1 MTFFSLSRIIVAIA
15 FLFNISIIAAQD
27 DRKMQMEYDYLDSI
41 AVVCHDSLYLFDF
54 LYVDDLSQHKFYI
67 PFLEKKWRLSKKIYG
82 QNSIE
87 YILSMADVAWASFI
101 LGNTRKSIRLYSQC
115 LELGKTVVG
124 EDTPLYAEGETTIAD
139 LYFGVGN
146 YDLAEKYFQSALQKL
161 RKVGDSDL
169 KWYEIYIYSLNNFAL
184 MYLNIGRYDEAKSL
198 FEESL
203 KGSLERE
210 GVMET
215 DYITTIGNLAS
226 LDVCLKNYEEAEK
239 KYKQVI
245 QLERKKYNNEGYKL
259 ALSLRNIAELYL
271 ERKAWDLAEKNLNEA
286 ILLSTKVKGYPIPSC
301 LSDLG
306 LIYERKGAY
315 AKAEQLHKEAIE
327 SVYKQVKSKKHPA
340 IASCYQDYAHFLLR
354 QQSYA
359 EAEAVFFE
367 ALEANN
373 PINESIDLEKLLLNQ
388 CSFFDRN
395 FSFTCFLG
403 LHQLYFSK
411 YTNTNNLQDLE
422 KAASYANIAFRE
434 MHTIQQSYLLS
445 QNKKFVL
452 DRGGAELISSSL
464 NTYLALYEQK
474 GAPKYLN
481 AAMSIVSSSKAILL
495 TESTRSSSAIL
506 KGKIPKHL
514 HEKANYLSNLKA
526 QLENELKETSSLSK
540 QEFLYAKINDI
551 HLKIN
556 LNKEEMIEHC
566 PTCFNNNS
574 DIFDIDKHL
583 AFIQQSMDS
592 ASAIVDYYVT
602 DSTTFVFWINHN
614 QSGYHKIAISKKSLE
629 AQIDKF
635 RFCLSNYSYIINEK
649 KKAYEDFK
657 KIAHWFYNKLIY
669 PVYKHIHTKE
679 NIVII
684 PDGMLGLIPFETFIS
699 TSPQNNNNNFDQ
711 LDYLLTKHNIYYDY
725 TAQLYA
731 ERYQQKKSN
740 NNGKLL
746 AIAAEY
752 ASEYTNLDVLR
763 TGKTIAKRTSLKN
776 LPDIKIEVEM
786 LQQLFDGSFLYNL
799 DASEKSFRN
808 NVGNFACIHLAM
820 HGIVDLKD
828 PMYSCLAFTENQD
841 KQEDNFLHAFEINN
855 LPLNADL
862 VTLSACETG
871 YGQFQKGE
879 GVISLAHSF
888 LNAGVPA
895 TIVSLWQV
903 NDKFTSKLMSEI
915 YKNISKGMT
924 KAAALKNAK
933 LFFVGEASAKKNM
946 HPAFWSPFI
955 LIGNNSPIKLEVS
968 KSYRYYYL
976 SAFITVLLIA
986 GVGWM
991 RRKQ

>member
-1 MTFFSLSRIIVAIA
+1 MTLFSILRNFHVVVLFFSICTIY
-15 FLFNISIIAAQD
+15 AQENQ
-27 DRKMQMEYDYLDSI
+27 RLQKEYEYLDNI
-41 AVVCHDSLYLFDF
+41 AKFCHDSLHLFDH
-54 LYVDDLSQHKFYI
+54 LYVDDISSHEFYI
-67 PFLEKKWRLSKKIYG
+67 PFLEKKWRLSEKIYG
-82 QNSIE
+82 KNSIE

-124 EDTPLYAEGETTIAD
+124 EETPLYAEGETTIAD

-146 YDLAEKYFQSALQKL
+146 YDLAEKYFKSALQKL

-169 KWYEIYIYSLNNFAL
+169 KWYEIYIYTLNNFAL

-210 GVMET
+210 GVMES

-226 LDVCLKNYEEAEK
+226 LEVCLKNYDEAEK

-245 QLERKKYNNEGYKL
+245 QLERKKYNNKGYKL

-271 ERKAWDLAEKNLNEA
+271 EKKAWDLAEKNLNEA
-286 ILLSTKVKGYPIPSC
+286 VLLSKKVKGYPIPSC

-306 LIYERKGAY
+306 LLHERKGAY
-315 AKAEQLHKEAIE
+315 VKAEQMHKEAIK
-327 SVYKQVKSKKHPA
+327 SVYKQVQSNKHPA
-340 IASCYQDYAHFLLR
+340 IASVYQDYANFLLR
-354 QQSYA
+354 QQSYDK
-359 EAEAVFFE
+359 AEAVFLE
-367 ALEANN
+367 SLEANSTFN
-373 PINESIDLEKLLLNQ
+373 DRIDFQTLMRKQL
-388 CSFFDRN
+388 SFFDRKY
-395 FSFTCFLG
+395 SFAGFLG

-411 YTNTNNLQDLE
+411 YTSTNNLQDLE

-434 MHTIQQSYLLS
+434 MHSIQQSYLLS
-445 QNKKFVL
+445 QNKRFVL
-452 DRGGAELISSSL
+452 DRGGSELISS
-464 NTYLALYEQK
+464 ALETFLELYK
-474 GAPKYLN
+474 LRKDVKYIN
-481 AAMSIVSSSKAILL
+481 AAMSIISSSKAILL
-495 TESTRSSSAIL
+495 TESTRSSNAVL
-506 KGKIPKHL
+506 KGKIPKQL

-526 QLENELKETSSLSK
+526 QLENELKETASLSK
-540 QEFLYAKINDI
+540 QEFLYARINDI
-551 HLKIN
+551 HQDIN
-556 LNKEEMIEHC
+556 QNKEAIIEHC
-566 PTCFNNNS
+566 PDCFDTNS
-574 DIFDIDKHL
+574 DIFDLDKHL
-583 AFIQQSMDS
+583 KWIQKSMDS
-592 ASAIVDYYVT
+592 TTAIIDYYAS
-602 DSTTFVFWINHN
+602 DSATYVFWTTHN

-649 KKAYEDFK
+649 KKAYEEFK
-657 KIAHWFYNKLIY
+657 KVAHWFYNKLIS
-669 PVYKHIHTKE
+669 PIYKHIQTKE

-699 TSPQNNNNNFDQ
+699 TSPQNNSNNFDQ

-746 AIAAEY
+746 AVAAEY
-752 ASEYTNLDVLR
+752 ASEYTNLDALR
-763 TGKTIAKRTSLKN
+763 TGTTIAKRSSLKN

-786 LQQLFDGSFLYNL
+786 LQQLFDGKFLYHLN
-799 DASEKSFRN
+799 ASEKSFRN
-808 NVGNFACIHLAM
+808 NAGNFSCIHLAM

-841 KQEDNFLHAFEINN
+841 KEEDNFLHAFEINN

-888 LNAGVPA
+888 LNAGIPA

-915 YKNISKGMT
+915 YKNLSKGMN
-924 KAAALKNAK
+924 KADALRKAK
-933 LFFVGEASAKKNM
+933 LFFMKDV

-955 LIGNNSPIKLEVS
+955 LIGKNSSIELEPS
-968 KSYRYYYL
+968 KTNFLYYL
-976 SAFITVLLIA
+976 SAFFAITFFIIFL
-986 GVGWM
+986 
-991 RRKQ
+991 RNKK